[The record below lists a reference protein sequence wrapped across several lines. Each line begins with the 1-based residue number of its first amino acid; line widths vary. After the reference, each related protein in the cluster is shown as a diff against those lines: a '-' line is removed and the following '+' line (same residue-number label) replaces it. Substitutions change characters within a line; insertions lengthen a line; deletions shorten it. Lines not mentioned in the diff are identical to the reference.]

1 VAMTA
6 WITDPQIWASLVTL
20 TIMEIV
26 LGIDNIVF
34 ISVIV
39 ARLPAKM
46 AHRARQIGLSLALV
60 FRILLLSV
68 LSWIVGLTTPLF
80 SVVDYSFSWRDVILI
95 AGGLFL
101 LFKATNEIHHGIEGE
116 EEDAGKSNVRRSFA
130 AVIAQIIVIDL
141 VFSVDSIITAIGM
154 AQHIEVMVAAVVLS
168 MIVMY
173 IASGPVAVFIKE
185 HPTTKMLALSFLL
198 LIGVALIA
206 DGLGFHIPR
215 GYIYFAMAFS
225 AGVEIINVIAN
236 RNRKKARQQ

>member
-1 VAMTA
+1 MLA
-6 WITDPQIWASLVTL
+6 WVSDPQIWASLVTL
-20 TIMEIV
+20 TVMEIV

-39 ARLPAKM
+39 ARLPPAM
-46 AHRARQIGLSLALV
+46 AHRARQIGLALALV
-60 FRILLLSV
+60 FRIVLLSV
-68 LSWIVGLTTPLF
+68 LSWLVGLTAPLF
-80 SVVDYSFSWRDVILI
+80 TIAEHTVSWRDVILI

-101 LFKATNEIHHGIEGE
+101 LFKATHEIHQGIEGE
-116 EEDAGKSNVRRSFA
+116 HEEGGKGDVAKSFA

-154 AQHIEVMVAAVVLS
+154 AQHIEVMVAAVVIS

-173 IASGPVAVFIKE
+173 IASGPVALFIKA

-225 AGVEIINVIAN
+225 AAVEIINVLAS
-236 RNRKKARQQ
+236 RNRRRADRT

>member
-1 VAMTA
+1 MFGWV
-6 WITDPQIWASLVTL
+6 TDAQIWASLVTL
-20 TIMEIV
+20 TVMEIV

-39 ARLPAKM
+39 ARLPAAM
-46 AHRARQIGLSLALV
+46 AKRARQIGLALALI
-60 FRILLLSV
+60 FRIVLLSA
-68 LSWIVGLTTPLF
+68 LTWLVGLTAPL
-80 SVVDYSFSWRDVILI
+80 VTLAGHAFSWRDAILI
-95 AGGLFL
+95 GGGLFL
-101 LFKATNEIHHGIEGE
+101 LVKATHEIHRGIEGE
-116 EEDAGKSNVRRSFA
+116 EEDDSAGAKAGKSFA

-154 AQHIEVMVAAVVLS
+154 AQHVEVMVAAVVIS

-173 IASGPVAVFIKE
+173 VASGPVAEFIKE

-225 AGVEIINVIAN
+225 AGVEIVNVLAAK
-236 RNRKKARQQ
+236 RRRKSKG

>member
-1 VAMTA
+1 MLA
-6 WITDPQIWASLVTL
+6 WVTDPQIWASLVTL
-20 TIMEIV
+20 TVMEIV

-39 ARLPAKM
+39 ARLPEKLANQ
-46 AHRARQIGLSLALV
+46 ARKIGLALALV

-68 LSWIVGLTTPLF
+68 LAWLVGLSAPLF
-80 SVVDYSFSWRDVILI
+80 EIFDHTFSWRDLILI

-101 LFKATNEIHHGIEGE
+101 LVKATHEIHNGIEGE
-116 EEDAGKSNVRRSFA
+116 NGDDANKSVKASFS
-130 AVIAQIIVIDL
+130 AVIVQIIVIDL

-154 AQHIEVMVAAVVLS
+154 AEHIEVMVAAVVIA
-168 MIVMY
+168 MMVMY
-173 IASGPVAVFIKE
+173 VASGPVAAFIKE

-215 GYIYFAMAFS
+215 GYIYFTMAFS
-225 AGVEIINVIAN
+225 AGVELINVIAKNN
-236 RNRKKARQQ
+236 RRKSKQQ